1 VHTAATQRV
10 EACLHASCRRSLL
23 SLRLIPRCC
32 SLEPSGFQ
40 YLPRGSFFVAS
51 RYQQAAIGYVDTFI
65 LFQGSFCGCFVL
77 LCCTWMLAYFVPQI
91 YGENRD
97 IRQQR
102 AILLLLPPQL
112 FRSSPALKSLLASI
126 MQNSGSSSSS
136 VGGGADAGASGRE
149 TVNSRRL

>member
-1 VHTAATQRV
+1 M
-10 EACLHASCRRSLL
+10 
-23 SLRLIPRCC
+23 
-32 SLEPSGFQ
+32 EPTGFQ
-40 YLPRGSFFVAS
+40 YLPRGSFLVAS

-65 LFQGSFCGCFVL
+65 LFQGSFCGCFVV

-136 VGGGADAGASGRE
+136 ASAAADSGASGRDSGS
-149 TVNSRRL
+149 SRRF